1 MKSTAVTM
9 MTFCILLAGSFS
21 AAPVKAA
28 DLKFPVQ
35 CYQSD
40 ELNRLQSWE
49 AQWAG
54 KKNQREC

>member
-1 MKSTAVTM
+1 M